1 MRESWVC
8 VVWCVKDMT
17 NTESLIAI
25 LKPDNRMVDLY
36 VAWTVRR
43 DKDFFL
49 LVEYAVAANSRDDAA
64 WHGQVRPQ
72 GEKCYNSR

>member
-1 MRESWVC
+1 MALL
-8 VVWCVKDMT
+8 T
-17 NTESLIAI
+17 AI
-25 LKPDNRMVDLY
+25 LEPNDRMVDLC

-64 WHGQVRPQ
+64 WHGQVRLQ
-72 GEKCYNSR
+72 GEKCYSS